1 MNSIDKL
8 AAELQKAIAN
18 GDSGKKKGY
27 DTQAEVTRLDGDT
40 VWVKIAGGDDETPV
54 SRTNNANIGDSVL
67 VRISGGRA
75 WLLGN
80 QTSPATDDT
89 VANEA
94 NHQAYEALGMAA
106 SAGQSAELAKTA
118 ADVAIQSA
126 EQAQEAA
133 DRSQEILAGMQEA
146 AEAADTTLEGIYQ
159 DAKRANDNAD
169 AAQASA
175 DETKNYA
182 YMAMSQLGI
191 VEDVVGVLEL
201 VANNAEYGLTEDTE
215 VMQDKWYFSQSYAYT
230 PVEEPTGNPS
240 EEGWYEITAYDYGLT
255 MDTEVVTDKSY
266 YIRSGEDP
274 NYTYTLVENPTGNPS
289 GQGWYE
295 VTGVE
300 YSATTDTIVVV
311 DKTYYSRAENPTYS
325 IVNNPVGNPIEQG
338 WYEITNISDA
348 IKNYVSSH
356 LVLTEEGLWIQHGT
370 SSTKAL
376 MSPTEGF
383 VIYNNLNQP
392 IAKYGEEAIIGN
404 PNEFNIRI
412 SGGQN
417 SEIGFYLGENT
428 KLAYLNGNELYVQNS
443 LSFGNAPHNTFT
455 FYQRANGHFT
465 LKIKGVN

>member
-54 SRTNNANIGDSVL
+54 SRTNNANVGDNVL

-106 SAGQSAELAKTA
+106 SAGQSAELAMNA
-118 ADVAIQSA
+118 ADVAAQSA
-126 EQAQEAA
+126 ERAQASA
-133 DRSQEILAGMQEA
+133 DRSENLLSQMEQA
-146 AEAADTTLEGIYQ
+146 AEDADTTLVAIYQ

-182 YMAMSQLGI
+182 HMAMSQLSI

-201 VANNAEYGLTEDTE
+201 VSENAEYKATEDEE
-215 VMQDKWYFSQSYAYT
+215 VQLDKWYFT
-230 PVEEPTGNPS
+230 
-240 EEGWYEITAYDYGLT
+240 
-255 MDTEVVTDKSY
+255 
-266 YIRSGEDP
+266 RSGTDP
-274 NYTYTLVENPTGNPS
+274 NYVYTIVNNPTGNPS
-289 GQGWYE
+289 
-295 VTGVE
+295 T
-300 YSATTDTIVVV
+300 
-311 DKTYYSRAENPTYS
+311 
-325 IVNNPVGNPIEQG
+325 QG

-348 IKNYVSSH
+348 IRNYVSSH
-356 LVLTEEGLWIQHGT
+356 LVLTEEGLWIQHGA

-376 MSPTEGF
+376 MSPTRGF
-383 VIYNNLNQP
+383 IVYNKDGDE
-392 IAKYGEEAIIGN
+392 IAQYGEEAVIGKQGG
-404 PNEFNIRI
+404 FNIKI
-412 SGGQN
+412 GGTN
-417 SEIGFYLGENT
+417 NEIGFYSGDS
-428 KLAYLNGNELYVQNS
+428 KMAYINGNELYVQNS

-465 LKIKGVN
+465 LKLVD

>member
-8 AAELQKAIAN
+8 ALELQKAIAN

-54 SRTNNANIGDSVL
+54 SRTNNANVGDNVL

-106 SAGQSAELAKTA
+106 SAGQSAELAMNA
-118 ADVAIQSA
+118 ADVAAQSA
-126 EQAQEAA
+126 ERAQASA
-133 DRSQEILAGMQEA
+133 DRSENLLSQMEQA
-146 AEAADTTLEGIYQ
+146 AEDADTTLVAIYQ

-182 YMAMSQLGI
+182 YMAMSQLSI

-201 VANNAEYGLTEDTE
+201 VSENAEYKATEDEE
-215 VMQDKWYFSQSYAYT
+215 VLVDKWYFT
-230 PVEEPTGNPS
+230 
-240 EEGWYEITAYDYGLT
+240 
-255 MDTEVVTDKSY
+255 
-266 YIRSGEDP
+266 RSGTDP
-274 NYTYTLVENPTGNPS
+274 NYVYTIVNNPTGNPS
-289 GQGWYE
+289 
-295 VTGVE
+295 T
-300 YSATTDTIVVV
+300 
-311 DKTYYSRAENPTYS
+311 
-325 IVNNPVGNPIEQG
+325 QG

-356 LVLTEEGLWIQHGT
+356 LVLDENGLWIQHGA
-370 SSTKAL
+370 SSTKVL
-376 MSPTEGF
+376 MSPSRGF
-383 VIYNNLNQP
+383 VIYNKDGDE
-392 IAKYGEEAIIGN
+392 IARYGEEAVIGKQDG
-404 PNEFNIRI
+404 FNIRI
-412 SGGQN
+412 GGTDN
-417 SEIGFYLGENT
+417 EIGFYFGDN
-428 KLAYLNGNELYVQNS
+428 KMAYINGDELYVQNS

-465 LKIKGVN
+465 LKLVD

>member
-54 SRTNNANIGDSVL
+54 SRTNNANIGDNVL

-106 SAGQSAELAKTA
+106 SAGQSAELARTA
-118 ADVAIQSA
+118 ADVAAQSA
-126 EQAQEAA
+126 ERAQESA
-133 DRSQEILAGMQEA
+133 DRSENLLSQMEQA
-146 AEAADTTLEGIYQ
+146 AEDADTTLVAIYQ

-201 VANNAEYGLTEDTE
+201 VAQNAEYQVTADTE
-215 VMQDKWYFSQSYAYT
+215 VIPDKWYFT
-230 PVEEPTGNPS
+230 
-240 EEGWYEITAYDYGLT
+240 
-255 MDTEVVTDKSY
+255 
-266 YIRSGEDP
+266 RSGTAPD
-274 NYTYTLVENPTGNPS
+274 Y
-289 GQGWYE
+289 
-295 VTGVE
+295 
-300 YSATTDTIVVV
+300 
-311 DKTYYSRAENPTYS
+311 TYS
-325 IVNNPVGNPIEQG
+325 IVNNPTGNPSTEG
-338 WYEITNISDA
+338 WYEITNIDDA

-356 LVLTEEGLWIQHGT
+356 LVLTEEGLWIQHST
-370 SSTKAL
+370 SSTKVL
-376 MSPTEGF
+376 LSPSDGL
-383 VIYNNLNQP
+383 VIYNYQNQP
-392 IAKYGEEAIIGN
+392 IAQYGEEAIIGKQDG
-404 PNEFNIRI
+404 FNIKI
-412 SGGQN
+412 GGEN
-417 SEIGFYLGENT
+417 NEIGFYQGSNRI
-428 KLAYLNGNELYVQNS
+428 AYLNGNELYVQNS
-443 LSFGNAPHNTFT
+443 LSFGSTPYATFS

-465 LKIKGVN
+465 LKIVERQ

>member
-8 AAELQKAIAN
+8 ALELQKAIAN

-54 SRTNNANIGDSVL
+54 SRTNNANVGDNVL

-118 ADVAIQSA
+118 ADSAVQSA
-126 EQAQEAA
+126 ERAQASA
-133 DRSQEILAGMQEA
+133 DQSEELLAGMQVA
-146 AEAADTTLEGIYQ
+146 AEEAGTTLEGIYQ

-182 YMAMSQLGI
+182 YMAMSQLSI

-201 VANNAEYGLTEDTE
+201 VSENAEYELTEDEE
-215 VMQDKWYFSQSYAYT
+215 VLVDKWYFT
-230 PVEEPTGNPS
+230 
-240 EEGWYEITAYDYGLT
+240 
-255 MDTEVVTDKSY
+255 
-266 YIRSGEDP
+266 RSGTDP
-274 NYTYTLVENPTGNPS
+274 NYVYTIVNNPTGNPS
-289 GQGWYE
+289 
-295 VTGVE
+295 T
-300 YSATTDTIVVV
+300 
-311 DKTYYSRAENPTYS
+311 
-325 IVNNPVGNPIEQG
+325 QG

-348 IKNYVSSH
+348 IRNYVSGH
-356 LVLTEEGLWIQHGT
+356 LVLTEEGLWIQHGA

-376 MSPTEGF
+376 MSPTRGF
-383 VIYNNLNQP
+383 IIYNKDGDE
-392 IAKYGEEAIIGN
+392 IAQYGEEAIIGKQDG
-404 PNEFNIRI
+404 FNIKI
-412 SGGQN
+412 GGAN
-417 SEIGFYLGENT
+417 NEIGFYLGSTNRI
-428 KLAYLNGNELYVQNS
+428 AYLNGNELYVQNS
-443 LSFGNAPHNTFT
+443 LSFGNAPHNTST

-465 LKIKGVN
+465 LKLVD

>member
-54 SRTNNANIGDSVL
+54 SRTNNANIGDNVL

-106 SAGQSAELAKTA
+106 SAGQSAELARTA
-118 ADVAIQSA
+118 ADVAVQSA
-126 EQAQEAA
+126 ERAQESA
-133 DRSQEILAGMQEA
+133 DKSEALLSQMEQA
-146 AEAADTTLEGIYQ
+146 AEDADTTLIGIYE

-191 VEDVVGVLEL
+191 VEDVVGVLDL
-201 VANNAEYGLTEDTE
+201 VSQNAEYKVTEDEE
-215 VMQDKWYFSQSYAYT
+215 VLVDKWYFTRSGTDPDYVYT
-230 PVEEPTGNPS
+230 IVNSPTGNPS
-240 EEGWYEITAYDYGLT
+240 T
-255 MDTEVVTDKSY
+255 
-266 YIRSGEDP
+266 
-274 NYTYTLVENPTGNPS
+274 
-289 GQGWYE
+289 
-295 VTGVE
+295 
-300 YSATTDTIVVV
+300 
-311 DKTYYSRAENPTYS
+311 
-325 IVNNPVGNPIEQG
+325 QG
-338 WYEITNISDA
+338 WYEITNINDA

-356 LVLTEEGLWIQHGT
+356 LVLTEEGLWIQHGA

-392 IAKYGEEAIIGN
+392 IAQYGEEAIIGN
-404 PNEFNIRI
+404 PSEFNIRI